1 MPFESI
7 ALTHLPASW
16 DQSYVKICAVKPIW
30 LPMSAHTSVLLD
42 ETANALLNQP
52 ADQARVFIDATF
64 GRGGH
69 SRYLLNKMSP
79 LDSLIVIDKDPE
91 AIAVATL
98 LSQDDPRL
106 KVFHGSFAQIDL
118 ALERFGFTQA
128 DGIMADL
135 GVSSP
140 QLDVAARGFSFQSAG
155 PIDMRMD
162 SSRGETAGE
171 LIERLSS
178 DELADVLYE
187 FGEERHSRRI
197 ARAIKDAWPL
207 STTLELG
214 EVIKAAHPKWEKR
227 IHPATKSF
235 QGLRIKVNNEL
246 GDIDALLDQSLARL
260 KSGGVL
266 AVISFHSL
274 EDRIVKRFLRAHS
287 QAMVDDPTWP
297 EPRPNPDYHFD
308 LPAKLIQATPE
319 EASQNPRA
327 RSAKLRFAIR
337 RAT

>member
-1 MPFESI
+1 
-7 ALTHLPASW
+7 
-16 DQSYVKICAVKPIW
+16 
-30 LPMSAHTSVLLD
+30 MSAHTSVLLA
-42 ETANALLNQP
+42 ETADALLGCSKSS
-52 ADQARVFIDATF
+52 ARVFIDATF

-69 SRYLLNKMSP
+69 SRYLLSKMSP
-79 LDSLIVIDKDPE
+79 LDTLIVIDKDPE
-91 AIAVATL
+91 AIVAATL

-106 KVFHGSFAQIDL
+106 KVFHGSFA
-118 ALERFGFTQA
+118 ALGVALDRFGLSKT

-162 SSRGETAGE
+162 SSQGETASD
-171 LIERLSS
+171 LIERLST

-207 STTLELG
+207 STTLELS
-214 EVIKAAHPKWEKR
+214 EVIKTAHPKWEKR

-246 GDIDALLDQSLARL
+246 SDIDALLDQALVRL
-260 KSGGVL
+260 NTGGVL

-274 EDRIVKRFLRAHS
+274 EDRRVKHFMQKHS
-287 QAMVDDPTWP
+287 GGALPEGDPWGAALPKLLTKPSRIKASEAEVKDNPQAV
-297 EPRPNPDYHFD
+297 RH
-308 LPAKLIQATPE
+308 L
-319 EASQNPRA
+319 
-327 RSAKLRFAIR
+327 SAFA
-337 RAT
+337 

>member
-1 MPFESI
+1 
-7 ALTHLPASW
+7 
-16 DQSYVKICAVKPIW
+16 
-30 LPMSAHTSVLLD
+30 MSAHTSVLLD

-69 SRYLLNKMSP
+69 SRYLLSKMSP
-79 LDSLIVIDKDPE
+79 LDTLIVIDKDPE

-106 KVFHGSFAQIDL
+106 KVFHGSFAQIDIAL
-118 ALERFGFTQA
+118 ARFGFSEA

-162 SSRGETAGE
+162 SSKGETASD

-178 DELADVLYE
+178 EELADVLYE

-207 STTLELG
+207 TTTLELG

-246 GDIDALLDQSLARL
+246 GDIDALLDQALIRL

-274 EDRIVKRFLRAHS
+274 EDRRVKHFMQKHS
-287 QAMVDDPTWP
+287 GGALPEGDPWGAPMPKLLTK
-297 EPRPNPDYHFD
+297 
-308 LPAKLIQATPE
+308 PARIKAS
-319 EASQNPRA
+319 EAEVKDNPRS
-327 RSAKLRFAIR
+327 RSAWLRVSR
-337 RAT
+337 RSAVPLLTSLEVSGDDAADGLAKVGI